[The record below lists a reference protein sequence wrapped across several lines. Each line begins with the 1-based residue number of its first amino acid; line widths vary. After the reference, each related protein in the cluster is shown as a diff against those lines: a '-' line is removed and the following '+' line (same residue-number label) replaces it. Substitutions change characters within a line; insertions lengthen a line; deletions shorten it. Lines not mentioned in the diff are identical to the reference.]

1 MARDHSVPNRLP
13 ERRVAVARGKLR
25 GTHPVALLVE
35 ELDRNTNAM
44 FKPMKEQAKAVARGD
59 PGDARHDVDGDVLD
73 VRDQVRVLVD
83 LATDPNC
90 LGRHWKG
97 LNLWC

>member
-1 MARDHSVPNRLP
+1 
-13 ERRVAVARGKLR
+13 
-25 GTHPVALLVE
+25 
-35 ELDRNTNAM
+35 M
-44 FKPMKEQAKAVARGD
+44 FKPMKEHAKAVARGD
-59 PGDARHDVDGDVLD
+59 PGDARRDVEGDVLD

-90 LGRHWKG
+90 LGQHWKG